1 MTPVGTYDPD
11 WVEGNTVHPAWA
23 TPKSPLAIEALK
35 VCGRKYFH
43 GQTMH
48 NSEFALWEEQAR
60 KTIGASDEH
69 FLQRAW
75 IKNVIEWARGM
86 NKQGIKITFPVLLRM
101 IADDDRRIDFL
112 GINKERLLKDRKE
125 NIPEF
130 IKITEINNSTFQRK
144 LREMEESDE

>member
-11 WVEGNTVHPAWA
+11 WVGGEMSRPAWA

-35 VCGRKYFH
+35 VCGRKYFK
-43 GQTMH
+43 GQTKH
-48 NSEFALWEEQAR
+48 NSEFALWEEQER
-60 KTIGASDEH
+60 KAIGASDEC

-75 IKNVIEWARGM
+75 IKNVIEWVRQK
-86 NKQGIKITFPVLLRM
+86 NIKGTVITFPVLLKM
-101 IADDDRRIDFL
+101 ISDDDRRIDFL
-112 GINKERLLKDRKE
+112 GINKDRLLKARKE

-130 IKITEINNSTFQRK
+130 AKRTEVNSSTFQRK